1 MIDLRTENLICL
13 AQAAK
18 LLPPGRRGKATHVS
32 TLMRWINPGARGVR
46 LEAVR
51 LGGRWLTSAAAL
63 QRFADRLTDLET
75 GRVLD
80 QAATTDHAAERAEQ
94 ELTRLGL

>member
-1 MIDLRTENLICL
+1 MIDLRTENLISL
-13 AQAAK
+13 VQAAR
-18 LLPPGRRGKATHVS
+18 LIPPGRNGKATHIS

-63 QRFADRLTDLET
+63 QRFADRLTALET
-75 GRVLD
+75 GSGPD
-80 QAATTDHAAERAEQ
+80 QAATTIQAAEHAEE
-94 ELTRLGL
+94 ELARLGL